1 MQTMRTL
8 DAGVA
13 NCKRSAGKL
22 VEDLR
27 LTGCLLLVIDS
38 PRLSVAANHVLEQAL
53 APDTNGVP
61 RGLFNQDLKGIIL
74 ISVVEV
80 GFIFS
85 GNVGSG
91 IIMTHDSE
99 TDAWSPPCAV
109 GLTGVGWGFLVGGSL
124 KDLMIFI
131 YNTETLGGVSGDS
144 GLKLGGQAELTLGPF
159 GRSGQVHLNMSG
171 KGAGGTVAVAFSK
184 GAFIGLSVEGSV
196 VGPRHAVNETFY
208 GMPCHPDDILA
219 DKVKL
224 PEGKVTLIQEVYD
237 KLMKLSSGE
246 THEPDAKEQEKK
258 AAAKVAADKAAE
270 AGNAAVDVVQ
280 IDAKAEA
287 AKEARS

>member
-1 MQTMRTL
+1 LRTVN
-8 DAGVA
+8 AE
-13 NCKRSAGKL
+13 CSAGKL
-22 VEDLR
+22 DEEFR
-27 LTGCLLLVIDS
+27 LTGCVLLLVIDS
-38 PRLSVAANHVLEQAL
+38 PRLSITANHVLEQAL
-53 APDTNGVP
+53 APGTNGVP
-61 RGLFNQDLKGIIL
+61 KGLFNDQDLKGIIL

-85 GNVGSG
+85 GNVGTG
-91 IIMTHDSE
+91 ILMSHDSE

-131 YNTETLGGVSGDS
+131 YNTNTLGNVSGDT
-144 GLKLGGQAELTLGPF
+144 GLKIGGQAELTLGPF
-159 GRSGQVHLNMSG
+159 GRSGQVHLDMSG
-171 KGAGGTVAVAFSK
+171 KGAGATVAVAFSK

-237 KLMKLSSGE
+237 KLKKLSSGE

-258 AAAKVAADKAAE
+258 AAAMVAAAKAAE
-270 AGNAAVDVVQ
+270 VGNAAVDVVQ
-280 IDAKAEA
+280 VDAKAEA